1 MGSIKLTSTMRTF
14 IIISLLIVITNAQF
28 FGRFNSGGGRV
39 TGGRG
44 AGRFGGQRLFGGQ
57 GIFGGQGL
65 FGSNS
70 RPNRGQNRNPGNVGG
85 GSNNQGCIGS
95 SCNQINFNS
104 GGGGGNNNQGCIGSS
119 CNQINFNTG
128 GGISFGSGS
137 NNNQGCTG
145 GSNCNQIN
153 FG

>member
-1 MGSIKLTSTMRTF
+1 MGSIKLTINMRTF

-28 FGRFNSGGGRV
+28 FGRFNSGGGRFN
-39 TGGRG
+39 GGRG
-44 AGRFGGQRLFGGQ
+44 AGRFRGQGLFGGQ

-70 RPNRGQNRNPGNVGG
+70 RPNRGQNRTPGNGGG

-95 SCNQINFNS
+95 SCNQINFNT
-104 GGGGGNNNQGCIGSS
+104 G
-119 CNQINFNTG
+119 G

>member
-1 MGSIKLTSTMRTF
+1 MGSIKLTINMRTF

-39 TGGRG
+39 NGGRG
-44 AGRFGGQRLFGGQ
+44 HGS
-57 GIFGGQGL
+57 FGGQGL

-70 RPNRGQNRNPGNVGG
+70 RPNRGQNRNPGNGGG

-128 GGISFGSGS
+128 EEE
-137 NNNQGCTG
+137 
-145 GSNCNQIN
+145 
-153 FG
+153 

>member
-1 MGSIKLTSTMRTF
+1 MGSIKLTINMRTF

-39 TGGRG
+39 NGGRG

-57 GIFGGQGL
+57 GPFR
-65 FGSNS
+65 SNS
-70 RPNRGQNRNPGNVGG
+70 RPNRGQNRNPGNGG
-85 GSNNQGCIGS
+85 GRSNNQR
-95 SCNQINFNS
+95 
-104 GGGGGNNNQGCIGSS
+104 CIGSS

-128 GGISFGSGS
+128 GGGISFGSGT

>member
-1 MGSIKLTSTMRTF
+1 MGSIKLTIKMRTF

-39 TGGRG
+39 NGGRG
-44 AGRFGGQRLFGGQ
+44 AGRFGGQRL
-57 GIFGGQGL
+57 FGGQGL

-70 RPNRGQNRNPGNVGG
+70 RPNRGQNRTPGNGGG

-95 SCNQINFNS
+95 SCNQINFNT

-128 GGISFGSGS
+128 GRNKFW
-137 NNNQGCTG
+137 
-145 GSNCNQIN
+145 
-153 FG
+153 FWF